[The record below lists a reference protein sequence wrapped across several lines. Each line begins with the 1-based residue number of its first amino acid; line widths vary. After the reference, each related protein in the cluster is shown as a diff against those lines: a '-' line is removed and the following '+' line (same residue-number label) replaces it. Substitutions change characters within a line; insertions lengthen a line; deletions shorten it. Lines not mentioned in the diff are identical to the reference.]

1 VTVTD
6 ANGCTGTAN
15 VHITNNSARAELALG
30 NIQASPGERVE
41 LPLDLV
47 TSQDLAGSG
56 ASTYEA
62 KIRYP
67 GDLLVPSGST
77 PQGVMDGADRVVTVT
92 GPLPAGMTTGS
103 LARLEFIAAL
113 GETSGGVIKLESVTW
128 KGVGGGERSIASTLR
143 DGSFTTTGLCT
154 NGGARLVRAGGAEG
168 LKAVIP
174 NPASGGVTIVY
185 DLVEEGQCRITVTD
199 LLGRSVDEVF
209 SGARTHGE
217 YAAHYDASHLST
229 GLYVIVLETPTGR
242 VSTTMEVVR

>member
-1 VTVTD
+1 
-6 ANGCTGTAN
+6 
-15 VHITNNSARAELALG
+15 
-30 NIQASPGERVE
+30 
-41 LPLDLV
+41 
-47 TSQDLAGSG
+47 
-56 ASTYEA
+56 
-62 KIRYP
+62 
-67 GDLLVPSGST
+67 
-77 PQGVMDGADRVVTVT
+77 MDGADRVVTVT

-185 DLVEEGQCRITVTD
+185 DLVEEGHCRLTITD
-199 LLGRSVDEVF
+199 LLGREVGHAF
-209 SGARTHGE
+209 AGNRVQGE
-217 YAAHYDASHLST
+217 YAATFDAGGLPT
-229 GLYVIVLETPTGR
+229 GAYIIVLQTPTSR
-242 VSTTMEVVR
+242 MSTMMRVVR